1 MFSSTDLRGTSER
14 NYSWVILIPNKK
26 KYPSRRHLALS
37 WFLFNNKQFIR
48 RIELGKQEP
57 KEFVDEMLE
66 TVISDLNQP
75 FKVENSFESKED
87 CAIYL

>member
-1 MFSSTDLRGTSER
+1 MKHEEK
-14 NYSWVILIPNKK
+14 NYECPILSNDCP
-26 KYPSRRHLALS
+26 
-37 WFLFNNKQFIR
+37 FNNKQFIQ

-87 CAIYL
+87 CVI